1 MRNWQSFPEANENLI
16 KVNPD
21 EQRMMLWKHSDDLA
35 ERVMN
40 LFENYVFILR
50 SSYVV
55 NYDEY
60 IEEMQH
66 TIDMIDEKSL
76 TDD

>member
-1 MRNWQSFPEANENLI
+1 VRNWQSFPEANENLVQ
-16 KVNPD
+16 VNPE

-76 TDD
+76 TDN